1 MKVFVSN
8 TGTFA
13 DLGAIVSSHKARLG
27 NKYAF
32 LFNKE
37 LIGNAKNNHFPKP
50 PRRTVAMDLD
60 AKLEEEA
67 STSASS
73 GDSTEQIVRDDQIKT
88 VIAAGTEDQSATTK
102 KLLDDLMSFEE
113 FLSSSGLSAGDAL
126 REIRKFGRFLIANV
140 LSRKEDFNSVAREGI
155 SLGVMLLTA
164 EKFEL
169 DQNSI
174 FSHITRAFKI
184 KRVSRMGKVR
194 QTKAYALLSPLAE
207 SYDATPSSP

>member
-13 DLGAIVSSHKARLG
+13 ELGAIVSSHKARLG

-50 PRRTVAMDLD
+50 PRRTVATDLD
-60 AKLEEEA
+60 GKLEEEA
-67 STSASS
+67 STSTSS
-73 GDSTEQIVRDDQIKT
+73 GDSAEQIVRDDQIKT
-88 VIAAGTEDQSATTK
+88 AIAAGSEDQSATTK
-102 KLLDDLMSFEE
+102 KLLDDLLSFEE

-140 LSRKEDFNSVAREGI
+140 LSRKEDFQSVSREGI
-155 SLGVMLLTA
+155 SLGVILLTA

-174 FSHITRAFKI
+174 LSHISRAFKI
-184 KRVSRMGKVR
+184 KRVTRLAKVR